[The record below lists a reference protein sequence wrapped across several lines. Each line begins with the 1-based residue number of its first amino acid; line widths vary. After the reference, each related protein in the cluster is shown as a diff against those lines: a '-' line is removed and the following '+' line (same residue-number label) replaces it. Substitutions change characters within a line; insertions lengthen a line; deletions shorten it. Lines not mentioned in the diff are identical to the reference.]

1 MRKGPGAAQGGT
13 LARSGESCGL
23 VSQRATERLRG
34 TTGGGKTRAMST
46 DQIQDPSQG
55 KKLALVTGASRGF
68 GAAIAEALAAD
79 GWHIMAVAK
88 TSGALEELDD
98 RIQSAGGSASL
109 GPLDVAEPE
118 QMAHLAQSVGARW
131 GGVDLWV
138 HTAIHAAPLCP
149 AGHIDAKELA
159 KSTAVNMTATAQ
171 LIGLIEPLL
180 IARKGTALFFDDNR
194 AGQKFFSVYGATKAA
209 QMAMVRSWQAE
220 TAKVG
225 PRVVIAEPKPMA
237 TALRG
242 RFFPGEDRSVLAD
255 RHDEAR
261 RILAAL

>member
-1 MRKGPGAAQGGT
+1 M
-13 LARSGESCGL
+13 S
-23 VSQRATERLRG
+23 RLRALSRD
-34 TTGGGKTRAMST
+34 GKTRAMST
-46 DQIQDPSQG
+46 DQTQDPSQG
-55 KKLALVTGASRGF
+55 KKLALVTGASRGL
-68 GAAIAEALAAD
+68 GAAIAEALAED

-98 RIQSAGGSASL
+98 RVQAKGGSASL
-109 GPLDVAEPE
+109 GPLDVTDPD

-138 HTAIHAAPLCP
+138 HTAIHAAPLSP
-149 AGHIDAKELA
+149 AGHIDAKELS
-159 KSTAVNMTATAQ
+159 KSVATNVTATAQ

-180 IARKGTALFFDDNR
+180 QARKGTALFFDDAR
-194 AGQKFFSVYGATKAA
+194 AGEKFFGIYGATKAA
-209 QMAMVRSWQAE
+209 QMALARSWQAE
-220 TAKVG
+220 GAKIG

-255 RHDEAR
+255 RHAEAR
-261 RILAAL
+261 RILGTL